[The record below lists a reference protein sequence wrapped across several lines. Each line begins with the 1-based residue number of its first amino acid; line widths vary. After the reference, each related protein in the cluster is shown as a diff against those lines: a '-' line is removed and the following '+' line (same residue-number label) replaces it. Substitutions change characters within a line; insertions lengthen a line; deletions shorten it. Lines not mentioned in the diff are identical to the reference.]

1 MRRGHTLNG
10 GGGGELGAIQEWS
23 DLIVIMLT
31 LLTISLW
38 MAEQMYNGDLPKS
51 TELMQYA
58 IFNEGQ
64 VDGLTTGL
72 EMRNCTVHFL

>member
-1 MRRGHTLNG
+1 
-10 GGGGELGAIQEWS
+10 
-23 DLIVIMLT
+23 
-31 LLTISLW
+31 

-72 EMRNCTVHFL
+72 EVRNCTVHFLRQTSHKQIWFDLMVWLHKAHSG